1 MEEYLLKD
9 MSLEQMAV
17 LRTIFENEVASKD
30 EIIEKTGFKGPTANR
45 FLESLKEAGYVVVC
59 GEGDSTGGRRPL
71 LYSLNGEKRIF
82 SVGLMIGL
90 YHIDVAVLHYSGKL
104 VDLKSKTMNGDYTP
118 QEGIFIIEELYHKI
132 LEENGI
138 LPQEVKMAGM
148 SAFCSVQKTEGAVLN
163 VIPSMLPN
171 QEWTNFPLKQKVSE
185 VFNTEVIIET
195 SANGAC
201 MGEYLLGQGKH
212 CSNLCFLLCGGGG
225 IRIGSIQNGTII
237 RPIYNQDDAFSH
249 MVIVAGGERCECG
262 NYGCI
267 NAYSSAKAIVKRF
280 VTLLKM
286 GRSSSLEHMEIGSIT
301 VQDILSAADEGDFL
315 AEEVVTQ
322 AATMLSVGIA
332 NYINIMNPT
341 IFVYGGIMVEN
352 HRLYREIIRENV
364 QNKVPFLKE
373 NHTLFCC
380 RSNYGKPVIGNGLLA
395 IEALLGRR
403 Y

>member
-1 MEEYLLKD
+1 MAEYSLEEL
-9 MSLEQMAV
+9 SLEQMTV
-17 LRTIFENEVASKD
+17 LRTIFESEIISRD
-30 EIIEKTGFKGPTANR
+30 EISEKTGFKSPTTNR
-45 FLESLKEAGYVVVC
+45 FLESLKDYGFVVVC

-71 LYSLNGEKRIF
+71 LYSLNEEKRIF

-90 YHIDVAVLHYSGKL
+90 YHIDVAVLHYSGRL
-104 VDLKSKTMNGDYTP
+104 VDVKSKTLNGDYTP
-118 QEGIFIIEELYHKI
+118 QEGILIIEELYRSI
-132 LEENGI
+132 LTEHSIRPE
-138 LPQEVKMAGM
+138 EVKMAGM
-148 SAFCSVQKTEGAVLN
+148 STFCSVQKTEGAVLN
-163 VIPSMLPN
+163 VLPTMLPN
-171 QEWTNFPLKQKVSE
+171 KEWENFPLKQKVSQ
-185 VFNTEVIIET
+185 VFGTDVIVET

-201 MGEYLLGQGKH
+201 MGEYLLGQGRH
-212 CSNLCFLLCGGGG
+212 CANLCFLLCGGGG

-249 MVIVAGGERCECG
+249 MVIVAGGEKCECG

-286 GRSSSLEHMEIGSIT
+286 GRSSCLENMDIESIT
-301 VQDILSAADEGDFL
+301 VQDILSAADEDDFL
-315 AEEVVTQ
+315 AKEVVTQ

-332 NYINIMNPT
+332 NYINIMNPS
-341 IFVYGGIMVEN
+341 IFVYGGIMIEN
-352 HRLYREIIRENV
+352 HRLYREIIQENV

-373 NHTLFCC
+373 NHTLFRC